1 MRPLHLNAL
10 TFVSALGAGSAPT
23 RDALL
28 NNRSGLRKN
37 DFEHAPLDCYIGRV
51 DGLEAIELPATLRT
65 YDCRNHRLA
74 LAALTQDGF
83 EQTVARARARY
94 GADRI
99 AVLMGTSTS
108 GILSTEL
115 AYQRRDPQTG
125 ALPTDLRYDHTHNF
139 GALAEFVRLYLQLRG
154 PSLAISTACSSSA
167 KVVASAHRL
176 IHGGV
181 CDAAVV
187 GGVDSL
193 CLTTLYGFNSL
204 QLVSRRPCRPFDAA
218 RDGLSIGE
226 AAGFALLER
235 EPNDA
240 SDGIAVR
247 GYGESSDA
255 HHMSAPHPEG
265 RGAQSAMTEALE
277 RAGLT
282 TEAIDF
288 IHAHGTA
295 TRNNDSTESLAVRE
309 IFGGDVPLASTKGAL
324 GHTLGAAGIA
334 GVIVSYLALKEGFIP
349 GTTNTDSIDPECR
362 AKIQLRSERRALRNV
377 VTNAFGFGG
386 NNCSLVLGRL
396 S

>member
-1 MRPLHLNAL
+1 MPPLHLNAL
-10 TFVSALGAGSAPT
+10 TFVSALGAGLAAT
-23 RDALL
+23 RDGLSQD
-28 NNRSGLRKN
+28 RSGLRRN
-37 DFEHAPLDCYIGRV
+37 DFEYAPLDCYIGRI
-51 DGLEAIELPATLRT
+51 DGLETVRLPAALQS

-74 LAALTQDGF
+74 LVALEQDGF
-83 EQTVARARARY
+83 AQAVARARARH
-94 GADRI
+94 GADRV
-99 AVLMGTSTS
+99 AVLLGTSTS

-115 AYQRRDPQTG
+115 AYQRRDPETG
-125 ALPTDLRYDHTHNF
+125 ALPNDLRYDHTHNF
-139 GALAEFVRLYLQLRG
+139 GALAEFVRLYLQLAG

-167 KVVASAHRL
+167 KVVASAQRL
-176 IHGGV
+176 IDTGI

-193 CLTTLYGFNSL
+193 CRTTLYGFNAL
-204 QLVSRRPCRPFDAA
+204 QLVSREPCKPFDAT

-235 EPNDA
+235 DPDEA

-265 RGAQSAMTEALE
+265 RGAQAAMRQALS

-282 TEAIDF
+282 ADAIDF
-288 IHAHGTA
+288 VHAHGTA
-295 TRNNDSTESLAVRE
+295 TRNNDGTESIA
-309 IFGGDVPLASTKGAL
+309 IHDVLGAATPVASTKGAF

-334 GVIVSYLALKEGFIP
+334 GVVVSCLALKHAFVP
-349 GTTNTDSIDPECR
+349 GTVNTSAVDPEC
-362 AKIQLRSERRALRNV
+362 AAHIQLCSEPRRLRNV

-386 NNCSLVLGRL
+386 NNCSLVIGLP